1 MNWFLSNW
9 ILGVRRLRK
18 KVGNALKGVQEYTY
32 RKRGS
37 GRNTR
42 KYLWIQNHGLPTNSI
57 RSVQWNLNNFI
68 FYSVYRGDRR
78 GQDIESS
85 NSIPSRHP
93 HHRNYPLPL
102 PPTQAVV
109 TNSLRNRNRYNR
121 KKQPVS
127 NFTTSILI
135 DKHDNWLL
143 PKMLK

>member
-1 MNWFLSNW
+1 MPS
-9 ILGVRRLRK
+9 K
-18 KVGNALKGVQEYTY
+18 EY
-32 RKRGS
+32 
-37 GRNTR
+37 RNTHTESEAQEG
-42 KYLWIQNHGLPTNSI
+42 IPVSI
-57 RSVQWNLNNFI
+57 YEFRILAYRQMFARNLCNTAHNFI
-68 FYSVYRGDRR
+68 FISVYRGDRR

-127 NFTTSILI
+127 NFMTSILI
-135 DKHDNWLL
+135 DNNDNGLL

>member
-1 MNWFLSNW
+1 MPS
-9 ILGVRRLRK
+9 K
-18 KVGNALKGVQEYTY
+18 EY
-32 RKRGS
+32 
-37 GRNTR
+37 RNTHTESEAQEGIPVSIYEFR
-42 KYLWIQNHGLPTNSI
+42 IMAYRQMFAQNLYNTVH
-57 RSVQWNLNNFI
+57 NFI

-127 NFTTSILI
+127 NFTTLILI
-135 DKHDNWLL
+135 DNNDNGLL

>member
-1 MNWFLSNW
+1 MPS
-9 ILGVRRLRK
+9 K
-18 KVGNALKGVQEYTY
+18 EY
-32 RKRGS
+32 
-37 GRNTR
+37 RNTHTESEAQEGIPVSICEFR
-42 KYLWIQNHGLPTNSI
+42 IMAYRQMFLASFAQNLYNTVH
-57 RSVQWNLNNFI
+57 NFI

-127 NFTTSILI
+127 NFTTLILI
-135 DKHDNWLL
+135 DNNDNGLL

>member
-1 MNWFLSNW
+1 MPS
-9 ILGVRRLRK
+9 K
-18 KVGNALKGVQEYTY
+18 EY
-32 RKRGS
+32 
-37 GRNTR
+37 RNTHTESEAQEEIPVSIYESWLTDKCWWFAR
-42 KYLWIQNHGLPTNSI
+42 KLYNTVH
-57 RSVQWNLNNFI
+57 NFI

-121 KKQPVS
+121 KKQPVR

-135 DKHDNWLL
+135 DNNDNGLL
-143 PKMLK
+143 PKMLKWQNDFLGI

>member
-1 MNWFLSNW
+1 MPS
-9 ILGVRRLRK
+9 K
-18 KVGNALKGVQEYTY
+18 EY
-32 RKRGS
+32 
-37 GRNTR
+37 RNTHTESEAQEG
-42 KYLWIQNHGLPTNSI
+42 IPVSI
-57 RSVQWNLNNFI
+57 YEFRIMAYRQMFYFSIIRMKLYNTVHNFI

-135 DKHDNWLL
+135 DNNDNGLL

>member
-1 MNWFLSNW
+1 MPS
-9 ILGVRRLRK
+9 K
-18 KVGNALKGVQEYTY
+18 EY
-32 RKRGS
+32 
-37 GRNTR
+37 RNTHTESEAQEGTPVSIYEFR
-42 KYLWIQNHGLPTNSI
+42 IMAYRHYFSIICTNLYNT
-57 RSVQWNLNNFI
+57 VHNFI

-127 NFTTSILI
+127 NFTTLILI
-135 DKHDNWLL
+135 DNNDNGLL

>member
-1 MNWFLSNW
+1 MPS
-9 ILGVRRLRK
+9 K
-18 KVGNALKGVQEYTY
+18 EY
-32 RKRGS
+32 
-37 GRNTR
+37 RNTHTESEAQEG
-42 KYLWIQNHGLPTNSI
+42 IPVSI
-57 RSVQWNLNNFI
+57 YEFRIMAYRQIICMKLYNTVHNFI
-68 FYSVYRGDRR
+68 FYAVYRGDRR

-127 NFTTSILI
+127 NFTTLILI
-135 DKHDNWLL
+135 DNNDNGLL

>member
-1 MNWFLSNW
+1 MN
-9 ILGVRRLRK
+9 LGVRRLRK

-42 KYLWIQNHGLPTNSI
+42 KYLCVQNHGLPTNYFSI
-57 RSVQWNLNNFI
+57 ICTNLYNTVHNFI

-127 NFTTSILI
+127 NFMTSILI
-135 DKHDNWLL
+135 DNNDNGLL
-143 PKMLK
+143 PKVLK

>member
-1 MNWFLSNW
+1 MPS
-9 ILGVRRLRK
+9 K
-18 KVGNALKGVQEYTY
+18 EY
-32 RKRGS
+32 
-37 GRNTR
+37 RNTHTENEAQEGIPVSIYEFR
-42 KYLWIQNHGLPTNSI
+42 IMAYRQNFSI
-57 RSVQWNLNNFI
+57 ICMKLYNTVHNFI

-127 NFTTSILI
+127 NFMTSILI
-135 DKHDNWLL
+135 DNNDHGLL
-143 PKMLK
+143 QKMLK